1 MVNIGGYGQYGVAGT
16 TPYAKT
22 TAAGSK
28 NTAKAK
34 NTDRADFSESLRG
47 GMAVGSSKTSQL
59 SKTAQ
64 SYLERLKKK
73 YCNMDF
79 IIADYETDEEADA
92 LLSSGKGEYNVLIT
106 PDLLEKMAADEDVA
120 AEYEGVIESSVNDI
134 NFARS
139 ELGEDADMVD
149 RFGITLNADGTI
161 SITARLI
168 EGLTG
173 SDGSRNVKA
182 NTVSEL
188 MERLNETKQN
198 QAEKLAEIRK
208 AKAEEA
214 KKSKE
219 KEENEEEKS
228 FSAKA

>member
-16 TPYAKT
+16 TPYTKT

-28 NTAKAK
+28 NTAKEK

-47 GMAVGSSKTSQL
+47 GMAVSSSKNSQL

-73 YCNMDF
+73 YGNMDF

-106 PDLLEKMAADEDVA
+106 PDLLEKMAADESVA

>member
-47 GMAVGSSKTSQL
+47 DMAVGSSKTSQL

-73 YCNMDF
+73 YGNMDF

-106 PDLLEKMAADEDVA
+106 PDLLEKMAADESVA
-120 AEYEGVIESSVNDI
+120 AEYEGIIESSVNDI

-149 RFGITLNADGTI
+149 RFGITLNSDGTI